1 MTTKLSKTNADLE
14 FFNSRLDEVRLS
26 GYERIKAKAHLARA
40 EAFADAVHYV
50 VRGIGRLF
58 QGSDKPAGRTAASAS

>member
-1 MTTKLSKTNADLE
+1 MTAKISKTNADLE

-40 EAFADAVHYV
+40 EAFADAVHFV
-50 VRGIGRLF
+50 VRGIARLL
-58 QGSDKPAGRTAASAS
+58 QGSGKPAGRTAASAS